1 MGGGL
6 MQLVAYGAQ
15 DVYLTGN
22 PQITFFKVVYRRHTN
37 FAMESIEQTFNGTGA
52 FGNKVQ
58 CPVVRN
64 GDLITK
70 MYLRTTVSTGNTST
84 LASNTTYYN
93 AKWAWCTS
101 LGHALISSVELEI
114 GGTRIDKHWGEWL
127 TIWNELSRKIGQ
139 DRGYNA
145 MIGNVSTLTVL
156 DYQHPSYTMWIPL
169 KFFFCRF
176 DGLALPLIALQ
187 YHEVRINFEFVTV
200 DQCLVMENVSGGTG
214 KGLATALGLTLSD
227 CSLYVDYIY
236 LDSEERKRFAQASHE
251 YLIEALQ
258 FPGSESI
265 TGTNSKFR
273 LNLNHPCKFLVWTNK
288 LGRYTNGN
296 AVLAYH
302 PTDTYATQLAATKRF
317 VLKYAAYS
325 TVSKT
330 VTVNAY
336 GQVQPIAG
344 SATTASLFNKINP
357 VAISQAGAA
366 SGAQADIDNIT
377 ILGELLPLDFV
388 SQPVSAFTGTISVVF
403 ASGSISWAAPGTL
416 DTNLTGDGVAA
427 KDIILY
433 QWDNFGNQLDGTE
446 NSTQTALLQL
456 NGQDRFSSREGQYFN
471 YVQPWQ
477 HFSNTPNDGVNVY
490 SFALNPE
497 EHQPSGTCN
506 FSRIDNA
513 TLSITFGRVAA
524 FTGAVTAGSVETN
537 YLSNYLNSGSSTS
550 NFNVWAVNYNV
561 LRVMSGMAGLAYSN

>member
-1 MGGGL
+1 

-70 MYLRTTVSTGNTST
+70 MYLRTTVSAGNSNG
-84 LASNTTYYN
+84 LASSSTYYN
-93 AKWAWCTS
+93 VKWAWVKS

-114 GGTRIDKHWGEWL
+114 GGTRIDKHYGEWL

-139 DRGYNA
+139 DRGYDQ
-145 MIGNVSTLTVL
+145 MIGNVEALTVL
-156 DYQHPSYTMWIPL
+156 DVQHPAFTMWVPL

-187 YHEVRINFEFVTV
+187 YHEVRINFEFLPVEQLLSFEAAT
-200 DQCLVMENVSGGTG
+200 SATG

-265 TGTNSKFR
+265 TGVNSKFR
-273 LNLNHPCKFLVWTNK
+273 LNLNHPCKFLIWTAK

-296 AVLAYH
+296 TVLAYH

-317 VLKYAAYS
+317 VLKYATAGPGATS
-325 TVSKT
+325 TTHVAT
-330 VTVNAY
+330 NAY
-336 GQVQPIAG
+336 GQITAG
-344 SATTASLFNKINP
+344 ANTGNAAVFAKINP
-357 VAISQAGAA
+357 VAISQSAG
-366 SGAQADIDNIT
+366 GAVADVDNVT
-377 ILGELLPLDFV
+377 ILGELLPLDFISNTV
-388 SQPVSAFTGTISVVF
+388 TAIKAYVATNINFPSGAVAWTGT
-403 ASGSISWAAPGTL
+403 SGNIQI
-416 DTNLTGDGVAA
+416 GDGADI
-427 KDIILY
+427 KDIVLY
-433 QWDNFGNQLDGTE
+433 QWDNFGNQLNGTE
-446 NSTQTALLQL
+446 NTVNQALLQL
-456 NGQDRFSSREGQYFN
+456 NGQDRFSQREGMYFN
-471 YVQPWQ
+471 YCQPWQ
-477 HFSNTPNDGVNVY
+477 HFSNTPQDGVNVY

-513 TLSITFGRVAA
+513 TLSITFGRVSAL
-524 FTGAVTAGSVETN
+524 TGLTENS
-537 YLSNYLNSGSSTS
+537 YLTNYLNSGSSTS

>member
-1 MGGGL
+1 
-6 MQLVAYGAQ
+6 
-15 DVYLTGN
+15 
-22 PQITFFKVVYRRHTN
+22 
-37 FAMESIEQTFNGTGA
+37 MESIEQTFNGTGS

-58 CPVVRN
+58 CPIVRN

-70 MYLRTTVSTGNTST
+70 MYLRATVSAGTSIG
-84 LASNTTYYN
+84 ASGSYSSI
-93 AKWAWCTS
+93 KWAWVTS

-114 GGTRIDKHWGEWL
+114 GGTRIDKHYGEWL

-139 DRGYNA
+139 DRGYNQ
-145 MIGNVSTLTVL
+145 MIGNVDELTVL
-156 DYQHPSYTMWIPL
+156 DFQHPAYTMWVPL

-187 YHEVRINFEFVTV
+187 YHEVRINFEFLPVEQLLSFEAAT
-200 DQCLVMENVSGGTG
+200 SATG

-265 TGTNSKFR
+265 TGVNSKFR
-273 LNLNHPCKFLVWTNK
+273 LNLNHPCKFLIWTAK

-296 AVLAYH
+296 TVLAYH
-302 PTDTYATQLAATKRF
+302 PTDTYATQLAATKRW
-317 VLKYAAYS
+317 VLKYAAYAVAGFAL
-325 TVSKT
+325 T
-330 VTVNAY
+330 NAY
-336 GQVQPIAG
+336 GQIQPVAG
-344 SATTASLFNKINP
+344 SSTTTDIFNKINP
-357 VAISQAGAA
+357 VAIANNAALGAV
-366 SGAQADIDNIT
+366 ADVDNVT
-377 ILGELLPLDFV
+377 ILGELLPLDFISQTVASWVAAATVVVTFPSGAV
-388 SQPVSAFTGTISVVF
+388 SWVVP
-403 ASGSISWAAPGTL
+403 AAPAIAV
-416 DTNLTGDGVAA
+416 TGDGATT
-427 KDIILY
+427 KDIVLY

-446 NSTQTALLQL
+446 NSTNQALLQL
-456 NGQDRFSSREGQYFN
+456 NGQDRFSQREGTYFN
-471 YVQPWQ
+471 YCQPWQ
-477 HFSNTPNDGVNVY
+477 HFSNTPSDGVNVY

-513 TLSITFGRVAA
+513 TLSITFGRVSAL
-524 FTGAVTAGSVETN
+524 TGITEGS
-537 YLSNYLNSGSSTS
+537 YLGNYLNSGSSTS

>member
-70 MYLRTTVSTGNTST
+70 MYLRTTVAAGSSTALTG
-84 LASNTTYYN
+84 TYAN
-93 AKWAWCTS
+93 IKWAWVTN

-145 MIGNVSTLTVL
+145 MIGNVPQLTVL
-156 DYQHPSYTMWIPL
+156 AEQHPAYTMWVPL

-187 YHEVRINFEFVTV
+187 YHEVRINFEFLPV
-200 DQCLVMENVSGGTG
+200 DQLLSYEAATSATG

-265 TGTNSKFR
+265 TGVNSKFR
-273 LNLNHPCKFLVWTNK
+273 LNLNHPCKFLIWTAK

-296 AVLAYH
+296 TVLAYH
-302 PTDTYATQLAATKRF
+302 PTDSYATQLAATKRF
-317 VLKYAAYS
+317 VLKYAA
-325 TVSKT
+325 TAVAGFALT
-330 VTVNAY
+330 NAY
-336 GQVQPIAG
+336 GQIQPVAS
-344 SATTASLFNKINP
+344 SATTTQLFAKINA
-357 VAISQAGAA
+357 VAISSSAGA
-366 SGAQADIDNIT
+366 GANADVDNVT
-377 ILGELLPLDFV
+377 ILGELLPLDFI
-388 SQPVSAFTGTISVVF
+388 SQTVASWVTASTVVVNF
-403 ASGSISWAAPGTL
+403 PSGSISWVVPATTATA
-416 DTNLTGDGVAA
+416 GDGYST
-427 KDIILY
+427 KDIVLY

-446 NSTQTALLQL
+446 NSTNKALLQL
-456 NGQDRFSSREGQYFN
+456 NGQDRFSEREGTYFN
-471 YVQPWQ
+471 YCQPWQ
-477 HFSNTPNDGVNVY
+477 HFSNTPQDGVNVY

-513 TLSITFGRVAA
+513 TLSITFGRSSAL
-524 FTGAVTAGSVETN
+524 TGIVEGS
-537 YLSNYLNSGSSTS
+537 YLTNYLNSASSTS

>member
-70 MYLRTTVSTGNTST
+70 MYLRTTVSAGNST
-84 LASNTTYYN
+84 TASGNYTN
-93 AKWAWCTS
+93 VRWAWVTS

-139 DRGYNA
+139 DRGYNT
-145 MIGNVSTLTVL
+145 MIGNVPQLTVL
-156 DYQHPSYTMWIPL
+156 DYQHPAYTMWVPL

-200 DQCLVMENVSGGTG
+200 DQCLVFENASSTTG
-214 KGLATALGLTLSD
+214 KGLASALGLTLSD

-296 AVLAYH
+296 TFLAYH
-302 PTDTYATQLAATKRF
+302 PTDVYATQLAATKRF
-317 VLKYAAYS
+317 VLKYATAAVAPLAS
-325 TVSKT
+325 THI
-330 VTVNAY
+330 TVNGY
-336 GQVQPIAG
+336 GQVTG
-344 SATTASLFNKINP
+344 TNASTILMFAKINP
-357 VAISQAGAA
+357 VAISQTAGCAI
-366 SGAQADIDNIT
+366 ADLDNIT
-377 ILGELLPLDFV
+377 ILGELLPLDFI
-388 SQPVSAFTGTISVVF
+388 SQTVTAIAASSSTTVTF
-403 ASGSISWAAPGTL
+403 ASGTVSFTAGTA
-416 DTNLTGDGVAA
+416 LTFGDGAA
-427 KDIILY
+427 TKDVVLY
-433 QWDNFGNQLDGTE
+433 QWDNFGNLLDATE
-446 NSTQTALLQL
+446 NSTQSALLQL
-456 NGQDRFSSREGQYFN
+456 NGQDRFSQREGQYFN

-513 TLSITFGRVAA
+513 TLSITFGRNAT
-524 FTGAVTAGSVETN
+524 FTGANETG
-537 YLSNYLNSGSSTS
+537 YLANYLNSGSSTS

>member
-70 MYLRTTVSTGNTST
+70 MYLRTTVSAGTSIG
-84 LASNTTYYN
+84 AAGAYSSI
-93 AKWAWCTS
+93 KWAWVTS

-114 GGTRIDKHWGEWL
+114 GGTRIDKHYGEWL

-139 DRGYNA
+139 DRGYDR
-145 MIGNVSTLTVL
+145 MIGNVEALTVL
-156 DYQHPSYTMWIPL
+156 DFQHPAYTMWVPL

-187 YHEVRINFEFVTV
+187 YHEVRINFEFLPVE
-200 DQCLVMENVSGGTG
+200 QLLSFEAASGATG

-265 TGTNSKFR
+265 TGVNSKFR
-273 LNLNHPCKFLVWTNK
+273 LNLNHPCKFLIWTAK

-296 AVLAYH
+296 TVLAYH
-302 PTDTYATQLAATKRF
+302 PTDTYATQLAATKRW
-317 VLKYAAYS
+317 VLKYAA
-325 TVSKT
+325 TAVAGFALT
-330 VTVNAY
+330 NVY
-336 GQVQPIAG
+336 GQIQPVAG
-344 SATTASLFNKINP
+344 SSTTTDIFNKINP
-357 VAISQAGAA
+357 VAIANNAAVGAV
-366 SGAQADIDNIT
+366 ADVDNVT
-377 ILGELLPLDFV
+377 ILGELLPLDFI
-388 SQPVSAFTGTISVVF
+388 SQTVASWVTTSTVVVNF
-403 ASGSISWAAPGTL
+403 PSGSVSWIVPAVTATA
-416 DTNLTGDGVAA
+416 GDGIAA
-427 KDIILY
+427 KDIVLY

-446 NSTQTALLQL
+446 NTVNQALLQL
-456 NGQDRFSSREGQYFN
+456 NGQDRFSQREGMYFN
-471 YVQPWQ
+471 YCQPWQ
-477 HFSNTPNDGVNVY
+477 HFSNTPSDGVNVY

-513 TLSITFGRVAA
+513 TLSITFGRVSAL
-524 FTGAVTAGSVETN
+524 TGATEGS
-537 YLSNYLNSGSSTS
+537 YLTNYLNSGSSTS

>member
-1 MGGGL
+1 

-37 FAMESIEQTFNGTGA
+37 FAMESIEQTFNGTGS

-58 CPVVRN
+58 CPIVRN

-70 MYLRTTVSTGNTST
+70 MYLRTTVSAGTSIG
-84 LASNTTYYN
+84 ASGAYSSI
-93 AKWAWCTS
+93 KWAWVTS

-114 GGTRIDKHWGEWL
+114 GGTRIDKHYGEWL

-139 DRGYNA
+139 DRGYNQ
-145 MIGNVSTLTVL
+145 MIGNVEELTVL
-156 DYQHPSYTMWIPL
+156 DFQHPAYTMWVPL

-187 YHEVRINFEFVTV
+187 YHEVRINFEFLPVE
-200 DQCLVMENVSGGTG
+200 QLLSFEAASGATG
-214 KGLATALGLTLSD
+214 KGLATALGLTLSS

-265 TGTNSKFR
+265 TGVNSKFR
-273 LNLNHPCKFLVWTNK
+273 LNLNHPCKFLIWTAK

-296 AVLAYH
+296 TVLAYH

-317 VLKYAAYS
+317 VLKYAA
-325 TVSKT
+325 TAVAGFALT
-330 VTVNAY
+330 DAY
-336 GQVQPIAG
+336 GRISPVAG
-344 SATTASLFNKINP
+344 SSTTTDIFNKINP
-357 VAISQAGAA
+357 VAITN
-366 SGAQADIDNIT
+366 SGAGGAVADVDNVT
-377 ILGELLPLDFV
+377 ILGELLPLDFI
-388 SQPVSAFTGTISVVF
+388 SQTVASWVTTSTVVVNF
-403 ASGSISWAAPGTL
+403 ASGAVSWVVPATTATA
-416 DTNLTGDGVAA
+416 GDGIAA
-427 KDIILY
+427 KDIVLY

-446 NSTQTALLQL
+446 NSTYQALLQL
-456 NGQDRFSSREGQYFN
+456 NGQDRFSQREGTYFN
-471 YVQPWQ
+471 YCQPWQ
-477 HFSNTPNDGVNVY
+477 HFSNTPSDGVNVY

-513 TLSITFGRVAA
+513 TLSITFGRVSAL
-524 FTGAVTAGSVETN
+524 TGISENA
-537 YLSNYLNSGSSTS
+537 YLGNYLNSGSSTS

>member
-1 MGGGL
+1 

-58 CPVVRN
+58 CPIVRN

-70 MYLRTTVSTGNTST
+70 MYLRTTVSAGTSIG
-84 LASNTTYYN
+84 ASGAYSSI
-93 AKWAWCTS
+93 KWAWVKM

-114 GGTRIDKHWGEWL
+114 GGTRIDKHYGEWL

-139 DRGYNA
+139 DRGYDQ
-145 MIGNVSTLTVL
+145 MIGNVESLTVL
-156 DYQHPSYTMWIPL
+156 DLQHPAFTMWVPL

-187 YHEVRINFEFVTV
+187 YHEVRINFEFLPVE
-200 DQCLVMENVSGGTG
+200 QLLSFEAASGATG
-214 KGLATALGLTLSD
+214 KGLATALGLTLSS
-227 CSLYVDYIY
+227 CSLFVDYIY

-265 TGTNSKFR
+265 TGVNSKFR
-273 LNLNHPCKFLVWTNK
+273 LNLNHPCKFLIWTAK

-296 AVLAYH
+296 TVLAYH
-302 PTDTYATQLAATKRF
+302 PTDTYATQLAATKRW
-317 VLKYAAYS
+317 VLKYAA
-325 TVSKT
+325 TAVAGFALT
-330 VTVNAY
+330 NAY
-336 GQVQPIAG
+336 GQILPSTAG
-344 SATTASLFNKINP
+344 TTTDIFNKINP
-357 VAISQAGAA
+357 VAIANNAALGAV
-366 SGAQADIDNIT
+366 ADVDNVT
-377 ILGELLPLDFV
+377 ILGELLPLDFI
-388 SQPVSAFTGTISVVF
+388 SQTVASWVTSSTVVVNF
-403 ASGSISWAAPGTL
+403 PSGSVSWVVPAITATA
-416 DTNLTGDGVAA
+416 GDGIAT
-427 KDIILY
+427 KDIVLY
-433 QWDNFGNQLDGTE
+433 QWDNFGNQLNGAE
-446 NSTQTALLQL
+446 NSTNQALLQL
-456 NGQDRFSSREGQYFN
+456 NGQDRFSQREGTYFN
-471 YVQPWQ
+471 YCQPWQ
-477 HFSNTPNDGVNVY
+477 HFSNTPQDGVNVY

-513 TLSITFGRVAA
+513 TLSITFGRVSAI
-524 FTGAVTAGSVETN
+524 TGLTESS
-537 YLSNYLNSGSSTS
+537 YLTNYLNSGSSTS

>member
-1 MGGGL
+1 MTGGL

-70 MYLRTTVSTGNTST
+70 MYLRTTVSAGST
-84 LASNTTYYN
+84 AGLASTSAYYN

-139 DRGYNA
+139 DRGYNT
-145 MIGNVSTLTVL
+145 MIGNVPALTVL
-156 DYQHPSYTMWIPL
+156 DYQHPAYTMWVPL

-200 DQCLVMENVSGGTG
+200 DQCLVMENVSGGSG

-265 TGTNSKFR
+265 TGVNSKFR
-273 LNLNHPCKFLVWTNK
+273 LNLNHPCKFLIWTAK
-288 LGRYTNGN
+288 QGRYTNGN

-302 PTDTYATQLAATKRF
+302 PTDTYATQLAATKRL
-317 VLKYAAYS
+317 VLKYAIAAPAPLQA
-325 TVSKT
+325 THVQT
-330 VTVNAY
+330 NAY
-336 GQVQPIAG
+336 GQIVAAANTG
-344 SATTASLFNKINP
+344 NAALFAKINP
-357 VAISQAGAA
+357 VAISQ
-366 SGAQADIDNIT
+366 SGSCAVADIDNIT

-388 SQPVSAFTGTISVVF
+388 SNPVATLKAMNGTTVTF
-403 ASGSISWAAPGTL
+403 ASGTVAWSGNSGNIQI
-416 DTNLTGDGVAA
+416 GDGADI
-427 KDIILY
+427 KDIVIY

-446 NSTQTALLQL
+446 NSTQQALLQL
-456 NGQDRFSSREGQYFN
+456 NGQDRFSQREGQYFN

-477 HFSNTPNDGVNVY
+477 HFSNTPVDGVNVY

-513 TLSITFGRVAA
+513 TLSITFGRYNA
-524 FTGAVTAGSVETN
+524 FTGAAETN

>member
-70 MYLRTTVSTGNTST
+70 MYLRTTVSAGNSNG
-84 LASNTTYYN
+84 LASSSTYYN
-93 AKWAWCTS
+93 VKWAWVKM

-114 GGTRIDKHWGEWL
+114 GGTRIDKHYGEWL

-139 DRGYNA
+139 DRGYDQ
-145 MIGNVSTLTVL
+145 MIGNVESLTVL
-156 DYQHPSYTMWIPL
+156 DVQHPAFTMWVPL

-187 YHEVRINFEFVTV
+187 YHEVRINFEFLPVEQLLSFEAAT
-200 DQCLVMENVSGGTG
+200 SATG
-214 KGLATALGLTLSD
+214 KGFATALGLTLSD

-265 TGTNSKFR
+265 TGVNSKFR
-273 LNLNHPCKFLVWTNK
+273 LNLNHPCKFLIWTAK

-296 AVLAYH
+296 TVLAYH

-317 VLKYAAYS
+317 VLKYGLAAAAPLAA
-325 TVSKT
+325 THVK
-330 VTVNAY
+330 VNAY
-336 GQVQPIAG
+336 GQLDPGTNTGNPAVFA
-344 SATTASLFNKINP
+344 KINP
-357 VAISQAGAA
+357 VAISQNAGTAV
-366 SGAQADIDNIT
+366 ADVDNIT
-377 ILGELLPLDFV
+377 ILGELLPLDFISNTV
-388 SQPVSAFTGTISVVF
+388 TAIKAYAGSNINFPSGAVAWTGTTGNIQ
-403 ASGSISWAAPGTL
+403 I
-416 DTNLTGDGVAA
+416 GDGADI
-427 KDIILY
+427 KDIVLY
-433 QWDNFGNQLDGTE
+433 QWDNFGNQLNGTE
-446 NSTQTALLQL
+446 NSTNQALLQL
-456 NGQDRFSSREGQYFN
+456 NGQDRFSQREGMYFN
-471 YVQPWQ
+471 YCQPWQ
-477 HFSNTPNDGVNVY
+477 HFSNTPQDGVNVY

-513 TLSITFGRVAA
+513 TLSITFGRVSAL
-524 FTGAVTAGSVETN
+524 TGATEGS
-537 YLSNYLNSGSSTS
+537 YLTNYLNSGSSTS

>member
-37 FAMESIEQTFNGTGA
+37 FAMESIEQTFNGTGS

-58 CPVVRN
+58 CPIVRN

-70 MYLRTTVSTGNTST
+70 MYLRTTVSAGTSIG
-84 LASNTTYYN
+84 ASGAYSSI
-93 AKWAWCTS
+93 KWAWVTS

-114 GGTRIDKHWGEWL
+114 GGTRIDKHYGEWL

-139 DRGYNA
+139 DRGYNQ
-145 MIGNVSTLTVL
+145 MIGNVEELTVL
-156 DYQHPSYTMWIPL
+156 DFQHPAYTMWVPL

-187 YHEVRINFEFVTV
+187 YHEVRINFEFLPVE
-200 DQCLVMENVSGGTG
+200 QLLSFEAASGATG
-214 KGLATALGLTLSD
+214 KGLATALGLTLSS

-265 TGTNSKFR
+265 TGVNSKFR
-273 LNLNHPCKFLVWTNK
+273 LNLNHPCKFLIWTAK

-296 AVLAYH
+296 TVLAYH

-317 VLKYAAYS
+317 VLKYAA
-325 TVSKT
+325 TAVAGFALT
-330 VTVNAY
+330 DAY
-336 GQVQPIAG
+336 GRISPVAG
-344 SATTASLFNKINP
+344 SSTTTDIFNKINP
-357 VAISQAGAA
+357 VAITN
-366 SGAQADIDNIT
+366 SGAGGAVADVDNVT
-377 ILGELLPLDFV
+377 ILGELLPLDFI
-388 SQPVSAFTGTISVVF
+388 SQTVASWVTTSTVVVNF
-403 ASGSISWAAPGTL
+403 ASGAVSWVVPATTATA
-416 DTNLTGDGVAA
+416 GDGIAA
-427 KDIILY
+427 KDIVLY

-446 NSTQTALLQL
+446 NSTYQALLQL
-456 NGQDRFSSREGQYFN
+456 NGQDRFSQREGTYFN
-471 YVQPWQ
+471 YCQPWQ
-477 HFSNTPNDGVNVY
+477 HFSNTPSDGVNVY

-513 TLSITFGRVAA
+513 TLSITFGRVSAL
-524 FTGAVTAGSVETN
+524 TGISENA
-537 YLSNYLNSGSSTS
+537 YLGNYLNSGSSTS

>member
-70 MYLRTTVSTGNTST
+70 MYLRTTVSTGNST
-84 LASNTTYYN
+84 TASGTYANT
-93 AKWAWCTS
+93 KWAWCTS

-145 MIGNVSTLTVL
+145 MIGNVPQLTVL
-156 DYQHPSYTMWIPL
+156 AEQHPAYTMWVPL

-200 DQCLVMENVSGGTG
+200 DQCLVLEAGSSNTG

-265 TGTNSKFR
+265 TGVNSKFR

-296 AVLAYH
+296 TVLAYH
-302 PTDTYATQLAATKRF
+302 PTDTYATQLQATKRF
-317 VLKYAAYS
+317 VLKYAAYNLQL
-325 TVSKT
+325 TVST
-330 VTVNAY
+330 NAY
-336 GQVQPIAG
+336 GQINACNA
-344 SATTASLFNKINP
+344 ATQLLFNKINP
-357 VAISQAGAA
+357 VAISQTTTLG
-366 SGAQADIDNIT
+366 GQADVDNVT
-377 ILGELLPLDFV
+377 ILGELLPLDFI
-388 SQPVSAFTGTISVVF
+388 SQTVASWVAASTINVNFSSGTIAWVVPATSF
-403 ASGSISWAAPGTL
+403 IPTI
-416 DTNLTGDGVAA
+416 GDGAAA
-427 KDIILY
+427 KDVILY

-446 NSTQTALLQL
+446 NSTNQALLQL
-456 NGQDRFSSREGQYFN
+456 NGQDRFSQREGAYFN

-477 HFSNTPNDGVNVY
+477 HFSNTPNDGVNCY

>member
-1 MGGGL
+1 

-70 MYLRTTVSTGNTST
+70 MYLRTTVSAGTSIG
-84 LASNTTYYN
+84 AAGAYSSI
-93 AKWAWCTS
+93 KWAWVTS

-114 GGTRIDKHWGEWL
+114 GGTRIDKHYGEWL

-139 DRGYNA
+139 DRGYDR
-145 MIGNVSTLTVL
+145 MIGNVEALTVL
-156 DYQHPSYTMWIPL
+156 DFQHPAYTMWVPL

-187 YHEVRINFEFVTV
+187 YHEVRINFEFLPVE
-200 DQCLVMENVSGGTG
+200 QLLSFEAASGATG

-265 TGTNSKFR
+265 TGVNSKFR
-273 LNLNHPCKFLVWTNK
+273 LNLNHPCKFLIWTAK

-296 AVLAYH
+296 TVLAYH
-302 PTDTYATQLAATKRF
+302 PTDTYATQLAATKRW
-317 VLKYAAYS
+317 VLKYAA
-325 TVSKT
+325 TAVAGFALT
-330 VTVNAY
+330 NVY
-336 GQVQPIAG
+336 GQIQPVAG
-344 SATTASLFNKINP
+344 SSTTTDIFNKINP
-357 VAISQAGAA
+357 VAIANNAAVGAV
-366 SGAQADIDNIT
+366 ADVDNVT
-377 ILGELLPLDFV
+377 ILGELLPLDFI
-388 SQPVSAFTGTISVVF
+388 SQTVASWVTTSTVVVNF
-403 ASGSISWAAPGTL
+403 PSGSVSWIVPAVTATA
-416 DTNLTGDGVAA
+416 GDGIAA
-427 KDIILY
+427 KDIVLY

-446 NSTQTALLQL
+446 NTVNQALLQL
-456 NGQDRFSSREGQYFN
+456 NGQDRFSQREGMYFN
-471 YVQPWQ
+471 YCQPWQ
-477 HFSNTPNDGVNVY
+477 HFSNTPSDGVNVY

-513 TLSITFGRVAA
+513 TLSITFGRVSAL
-524 FTGAVTAGSVETN
+524 TGATEGS
-537 YLSNYLNSGSSTS
+537 YLTNYLNSGSSTS

>member
-58 CPVVRN
+58 CPIVRN

-70 MYLRTTVSTGNTST
+70 MYLRTTVSAGTSIG
-84 LASNTTYYN
+84 ASAAYSSI
-93 AKWAWCTS
+93 KWAWVKM

-114 GGTRIDKHWGEWL
+114 GGTRIDKHYGEWL

-139 DRGYNA
+139 DRGYDQ
-145 MIGNVSTLTVL
+145 MIGNVESLTVL
-156 DYQHPSYTMWIPL
+156 DLQHPAFTMWVPL

-187 YHEVRINFEFVTV
+187 YHEVRINFEFLPVE
-200 DQCLVMENVSGGTG
+200 QLLSFEAASGATG
-214 KGLATALGLTLSD
+214 KGLATALGLTLSS
-227 CSLYVDYIY
+227 CSLFVDYIY

-265 TGTNSKFR
+265 TGVNSKFR
-273 LNLNHPCKFLVWTNK
+273 LNLNHPCKFLIWTAK

-296 AVLAYH
+296 TVLAYH
-302 PTDTYATQLAATKRF
+302 PTDTYATQLAATKRW
-317 VLKYAAYS
+317 VLKYAAYAVAGFAM
-325 TVSKT
+325 TT
-330 VTVNAY
+330 LY
-336 GQVQPIAG
+336 GQISPVAAG
-344 SATTASLFNKINP
+344 TTTDIFNKINP
-357 VAISQAGAA
+357 VAIANNGAAGAV
-366 SGAQADIDNIT
+366 ADVDNVT
-377 ILGELLPLDFV
+377 ILGELLPLDFI
-388 SQPVSAFTGTISVVF
+388 SQTVASWVTSSTVVVNF
-403 ASGSISWAAPGTL
+403 PSGSVSWVVPAITATA
-416 DTNLTGDGVAA
+416 GDGIAT
-427 KDIILY
+427 KDIVLY
-433 QWDNFGNQLDGTE
+433 QWDNFGNQLNGAE
-446 NSTQTALLQL
+446 NSTNQALLQL
-456 NGQDRFSSREGQYFN
+456 NGQDRFSQREGTYFN
-471 YVQPWQ
+471 YCQPWQ
-477 HFSNTPNDGVNVY
+477 HFSNTPQDGVNVY

-513 TLSITFGRVAA
+513 TLSITFGRVSAI
-524 FTGAVTAGSVETN
+524 TGLTESS
-537 YLSNYLNSGSSTS
+537 YLTNYLNSGSSTS

>member
-37 FAMESIEQTFNGTGA
+37 FAMESIEQTFNGTGD
-52 FGNKVQ
+52 FGRKVQ

-70 MYLRTTVSTGNTST
+70 MYLRVTVGNGDSSALPST
-84 LASNTTYYN
+84 SNYYN
-93 AKWAWCTS
+93 ARWAWVTS
-101 LGHALISSVELEI
+101 LGHALIDNVELEI

-127 TIWNELSRKIGQ
+127 TIWNELSRKFGQ
-139 DRGYNA
+139 DRGYA
-145 MIGNVSTLTVL
+145 RMVGNVPQLTELNTTHPAYTLWV
-156 DYQHPSYTMWIPL
+156 PMR
-169 KFFFCRF
+169 FFFCRF

-187 YHEVRINFEFVTV
+187 YHEVRVNFEFRPVE
-200 DQCLVMENVSGGTG
+200 QLVVLEAGASRNG
-214 KGLATALGLTLSD
+214 KGLASAIGLKMND

-258 FPGSESI
+258 FPGEESV
-265 TGTNSKFR
+265 TGEQPRFR

-288 LGRYTNGN
+288 LGRYTQGYNF
-296 AVLAYH
+296 LSYH
-302 PTDTYATQLAATKRF
+302 PTDLAQTRLEATKRF
-317 VLKYAAYS
+317 VLKYA
-325 TVSKT
+325 TVAAGY
-330 VTVNAY
+330 VTVDAY
-336 GQVQPIAG
+336 GRVEPAD
-344 SATTASLFNKINP
+344 ASLNTVFATINA
-357 VAISQAGAA
+357 VAVSVNSTAA
-366 SGAQADIDNIT
+366 LADVDNIT
-377 ILGELLPLDFV
+377 VLGELLPLDV
-388 SQPVSAFTGTISVVF
+388 ISRAVSALPTSFTFDSGV
-403 ASGSISWAAPGTL
+403 ASGTLTYPTAAT
-416 DTNLTGDGVAA
+416 TGDGAPA
-427 KDIILY
+427 KDVVLY
-433 QWDNFGNQLDGTE
+433 QWDNFGLQLDGSE
-446 NSTQTALLQL
+446 NSVTKALLQL
-456 NGQDRFSSREGQYFN
+456 NGQDRFNEREGDYFN

-477 HFSNTPNDGVNVY
+477 HFSNTPADGVNVY

-513 TLSITFGRVAA
+513 TLSVTFGRKNAL
-524 FTGAVTAGSVETN
+524 TGAAESGFKTN
-537 YLSNYLNSGSSTS
+537 YLGDDSKFSVY
-550 NFNVWAVNYNV
+550 AVNYNV